1 MLYSYNFVILH
12 LTCYIYYYFVAV
24 LAGMTERGGGGKLH
38 DIKETASDA
47 VEIMRE
53 LGTPGVR
60 KSFDI
65 IKEIAGIAKEIME
78 TMKTPEWQQNMENIR
93 IISENMNSAS
103 TRMDRATT
111 ELKETGVIDDTK
123 DLINAIKSKIGP
135 SSAGSEGQQTAG
147 GGSSSISGQDLK
159 EMLES
164 IKALVEELK
173 ATTADSKRSGT
184 MYHIEET
191 IREATDTYRTVKQE
205 LEKEK

>member
-1 MLYSYNFVILH
+1 
-12 LTCYIYYYFVAV
+12 
-24 LAGMTERGGGGKLH
+24 MTEKEGGGKLH

-60 KSFDI
+60 ESFDV
-65 IKEIAGIAKEIME
+65 IKETAVIAREIME

-103 TRMDRATT
+103 SRMDKTT
-111 ELKETGVIDDTK
+111 KELKETGVIDDAK
-123 DLINAIKSKIGP
+123 DLIKAIKSKM
-135 SSAGSEGQQTAG
+135 GSFDDSKGQQTAATATTTTTTG
-147 GGSSSISGQDLK
+147 RGISGQDLKELSSSFK

-164 IKALVEELK
+164 IKALVEELR
-173 ATTADSKRSGT
+173 ATMAESKRSGT
-184 MYHIEET
+184 MHHIDET
-191 IREATDTYRTVKQE
+191 FREATDTYRTVKRE